1 MKYKDSLDGDVVTI
15 ELGGRI
21 MASDQLTSLRG
32 QVQYY
37 LSLNKKNFIVD
48 LARVE
53 RMNSAGI
60 GGLIAAHLSATKAG
74 GRFVL
79 ANITNVEDILN
90 ITQLSRVFEAY
101 DSRAEALQAIT
112 AKPIVGIDQH
122 LTDGA
127 WL

>member
-1 MKYKDSLDGDVVTI
+1 MRFRDSLDGDIVTL

-21 MASDQLTSLRG
+21 MTMDQLTPLRG

-37 LSLNKKNFIVD
+37 LSLNKKHFIAD
-48 LARVE
+48 LSNVE

-60 GGLIAAHLSATKAG
+60 GGLIAAHISVNKAG

-90 ITQLSRVFEAY
+90 ITQLIRVFETY
-101 DSRAEALQAIT
+101 DSRAEALKAIMAQPVPAPKEPT
-112 AKPIVGIDQH
+112 Q
-122 LTDGA
+122 DGA